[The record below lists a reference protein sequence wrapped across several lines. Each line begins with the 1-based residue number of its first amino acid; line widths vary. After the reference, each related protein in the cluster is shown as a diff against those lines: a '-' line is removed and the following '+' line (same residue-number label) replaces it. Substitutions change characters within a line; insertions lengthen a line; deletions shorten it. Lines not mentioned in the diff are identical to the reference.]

1 MQVTTD
7 LRPMFSYS
15 LIPII
20 VIVFLLIV
28 ILVLMLIKH
37 KKKKL
42 VKNIDIIIPSKKDVN
57 AIKRIYLLKIDNLS
71 TDFNA
76 KKINNRQAYQNLSSL
91 IRNFIYET
99 TNIKVQNYTLSDIEK
114 INMPILFEL
123 VSEYYDP
130 EFSQISKGSITASIE
145 KTRKV
150 IEKWN

>member
-57 AIKRIYLLKIDNLS
+57 TIKRIYLLKIDNLS

-76 KKINNRQAYQNLSSL
+76 KKVNNRQAYQNLSSL